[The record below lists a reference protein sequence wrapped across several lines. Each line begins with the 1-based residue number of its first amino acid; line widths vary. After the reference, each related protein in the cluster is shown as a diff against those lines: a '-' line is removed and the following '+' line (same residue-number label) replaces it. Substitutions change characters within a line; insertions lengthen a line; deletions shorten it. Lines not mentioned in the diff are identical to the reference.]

1 MAAYA
6 NPDRVA
12 GKAAAEKLITTAKS
26 CPVHDI
32 ARLGRTLTA
41 SRAEFLARFD
51 HPGVSNGPT
60 EYLNLK
66 VKNTKRAARGYR
78 SSLITG
84 CDYFSTTDSSEMIKQ
99 LRGSEPA
106 DPGSL
111 RRAGSITAVT
121 PSLNRTPFGC
131 LQLMSISIPRAESRK
146 D

>member
-66 VKNTKRAARGYR
+66 VKNTKRAAREYR
-78 SSLITG
+78 SFANYRLRLLLNHGLIR
-84 CDYFSTTDSSEMIKQ
+84 DDQATTRI
-99 LRGSEPA
+99 RT
-106 DPGSL
+106 
-111 RRAGSITAVT
+111 RR
-121 PSLNRTPFGC
+121 
-131 LQLMSISIPRAESRK
+131 PRIVA
-146 D
+146 